1 MDASQAFDPGSSPG
15 YRTNFFWNFNIYSN
29 RLYFHFYYGFF
40 IVISSKNNSSIIDIA
55 NEYNN
60 LTNNYEFKYILLFYM
75 NYSKIKTLLLYFFE
89 KDNFLW

>member
-1 MDASQAFDPGSSPG
+1 MLPKHLTRVRVPAIALI
-15 YRTNFFWNFNIYSN
+15 FFEISIFIQIDYI
-29 RLYFHFYYGFF
+29 LYFHFYYGFF

-89 KDNFLW
+89 KDNFL